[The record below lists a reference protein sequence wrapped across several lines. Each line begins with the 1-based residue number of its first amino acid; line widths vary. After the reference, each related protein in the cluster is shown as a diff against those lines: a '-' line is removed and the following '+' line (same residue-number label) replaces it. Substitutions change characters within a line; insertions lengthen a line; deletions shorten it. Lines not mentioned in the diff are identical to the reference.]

1 MGCPDSTI
9 PEQFLRKNHVN
20 CLVSDQNTKQL
31 HNDNLCLLPALAVHF
46 HGTTNLETSTIFID
60 FPEKSSC
67 EPKQF
72 CGVSMANL
80 PIVEDDVEEKNR
92 YRHWRLRFCG

>member
-9 PEQFLRKNHVN
+9 PEQLLRKTHVN
-20 CLVSDQNTKQL
+20 FLVSNQNTKQL
-31 HNDNLCLLPALAVHF
+31 YNDNLCLLPVLAVHF
-46 HGTTNLETSTIFID
+46 HGITNLETSTIFID

-80 PIVEDDVEEKNR
+80 PIVEDVEEKIDIDI
-92 YRHWRLRFCG
+92 GD